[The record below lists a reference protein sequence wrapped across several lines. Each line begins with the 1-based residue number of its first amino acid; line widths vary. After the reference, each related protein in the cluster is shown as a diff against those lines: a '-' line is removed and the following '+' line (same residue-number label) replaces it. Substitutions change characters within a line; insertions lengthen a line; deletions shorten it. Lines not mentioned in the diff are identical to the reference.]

1 MTAKQR
7 SSTVT
12 FDLDALERE
21 NTPEKFTAKLGGKT
35 FHMVDPAACS
45 WEDLAIITS
54 QPASFL
60 AAAVAEKERE
70 AFIEALGKLP
80 TWKVNAL
87 SGAYREHFALVD
99 SGEADASPTS

>member
-1 MTAKQR
+1 MTAKQKN
-7 SSTVT
+7 TVS
-12 FDLDALERE
+12 FDVDALERE
-21 NTPEKFTAKLGGKT
+21 DTPEPFTTKLGGRK
-35 FHMVDPAACS
+35 FQLVDPAACS

-60 AAAVAEKERE
+60 AAAVGEKDRE

-87 SGAYREHFALVD
+87 SGAYREHFALTD
-99 SGEADASPTS
+99 SGEAGASPTS